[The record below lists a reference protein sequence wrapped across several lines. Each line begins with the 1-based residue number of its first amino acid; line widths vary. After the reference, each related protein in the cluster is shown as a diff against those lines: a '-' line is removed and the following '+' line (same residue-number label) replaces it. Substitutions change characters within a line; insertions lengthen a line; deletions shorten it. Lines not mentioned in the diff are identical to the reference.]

1 MINNITQIIFVV
13 SIGSID
19 AGDKNSHKYY
29 LIYFSSLPY
38 NIQGNKSVDGKLI
51 KQGEMVKN
59 SRYFSL
65 SIEHSIYKNKLK
77 KKQPYH

>member
-1 MINNITQIIFVV
+1 MMNIFYNGKYYEEYYYVQKFVFNGMIKNITQIIFVV

-51 KQGEMVKN
+51 
-59 SRYFSL
+59 
-65 SIEHSIYKNKLK
+65 
-77 KKQPYH
+77 